1 MSTNYTNAFIVIS
14 PDSVAASGIVPGKPE
29 TIAGMQYALLRDRPY
44 ELTSD
49 ELLFEVHCLR
59 SGIPAAES
67 AEARAQF
74 FSRSHACLRAS
85 PLVKQYGWGIHHD
98 EASKIALYGVGT
110 ADYRR
115 LSQSPD
121 LTIVAGMRNKRAKTG
136 KA

>member
-14 PDSVAASGIVPGKPE
+14 PDSEAASGIVPGKPE

-49 ELLFEVHCLR
+49 DMLFEVHRLR

-67 AEARAQF
+67 TEARAQF

-98 EASKIALYGVGT
+98 ETSKIALYGVGT

-121 LTIVAGMRNKRAKTG
+121 LTVVAGMRNKRAKAG
-136 KA
+136 

>member
-14 PDSVAASGIVPGKPE
+14 PDSEAASGIVPGKPE
-29 TIAGMQYALLRDRPY
+29 TIAGMQYSLLRDRPY

-49 ELLFEVHCLR
+49 ELLFEVYCLR
-59 SGIPAAES
+59 GGIPAS
-67 AEARAQF
+67 KRTEARAQF
-74 FSRSHACLRAS
+74 FSQSHPCLRTS

-98 EASKIALYGVGT
+98 ETAKIALYGVGT

-121 LTIVAGMRNKRAKTG
+121 LTVVAGMRNKRAKTG
-136 KA
+136 